1 MWNPISEI
9 AMPRT
14 PAAYVSRLNAALKA
28 CAELAASEGFVTAQ
42 RLAEAMGVTER
53 MARVYLV
60 DLLELGA
67 LEYAGGGRYRLSAGS
82 AGLLERWEAVGEEL
96 TVEGVVLG
104 DPRREAVSYML
115 EKAYRITEAVAGLGR
130 RGELRSKL
138 LSLSLPEEFAGGRLV
153 SSSKGLE
160 PGRAVFVAGEAAG
173 ARLANYVLAKYMP
186 ITVAYVSS
194 VAALVR
200 LAEFGQAESV
210 EYLRRPSVKEFRGE
224 EPFDGG
230 PYELRVEYPELL
242 AAGRRIAARLLA
254 ARLRLLNVADALE
267 RGAELVIAGGT
278 MLPHGFVVPGS
289 AELKRMAEE
298 LAELHRKVVEL
309 AAERGA
315 ALASFVRDPRDY
327 RFYEAVRGWL
337 GLKVRR
343 VNDAAFL
350 TAVLQPW
357 EYTAPMQVERERGRL
372 VEGWYEFYWKVGE
385 RVVKVEYVAKGDPL
399 EVQEQ
404 LLRLLAPNL
413 QVDGKPVGMSE
424 ASMELER
431 HLQWVKR
438 MFELAL
444 RVAPGWEG
452 G

>member
-1 MWNPISEI
+1 
-9 AMPRT
+9 MPRT

-42 RLAEAMGVTER
+42 RLAEALGVTER
-53 MARVYLV
+53 MARIYLV

-96 TVEGVVLG
+96 SVEGVVLG

-115 EKAYRITEAVAGLGR
+115 EKVYRIREVVAGLGR
-130 RGELRSKL
+130 REELRRKL
-138 LSLSLPEEFAGGRLV
+138 LSLPPPEGFAGDKLV
-153 SSSKGLE
+153 SSSKDLE
-160 PGRAVFVAGEAAG
+160 PGRVAFVAGEAAG
-173 ARLANYVLAKYMP
+173 AKLANYVLAKYVP

-194 VAALVR
+194 VAALAR
-200 LAEFGQAESV
+200 LADYGQAEAV
-210 EYLRRPSVKEFRGE
+210 EYLRRPSVREFRGE

-254 ARLRLLNVADALE
+254 ARLRLLNAAEALE
-267 RGAELVIAGGT
+267 RGMELVVAGGT

-289 AELKRMAEE
+289 SELRRMAGE
-298 LAELHRKVVEL
+298 LAELHGKVVGL

-315 ALASFVRDPRDY
+315 ALASFVTDPRDY

-337 GLKVRR
+337 GLRVRR

-350 TAVLQPW
+350 AAVLEPW
-357 EYTAPMQVERERGRL
+357 EYTAPMRVERERGRE

-385 RVVKVEYVAKGDPL
+385 RVVKVEYVARGDPL
-399 EVQEQ
+399 EEQER
-404 LLRLLAPNL
+404 LLSLLAPNMH
-413 QVDGKPVGMSE
+413 VDGRPVGVTE
-424 ASMELER
+424 ATIELDR
-431 HLQWVKR
+431 HLRWIKR
-438 MFELAL
+438 TFELAL
-444 RVAPGWEG
+444 RAASRWEG